1 MGGNST
7 KCIAA
12 AASGTKSQTYG
23 KREKKALLILCPE
36 DSLQYYRTLLAF
48 NKNLVAV
55 LEHPQL
61 GCFPL
66 VF

>member
-1 MGGNST
+1 MG
-7 KCIAA
+7 K
-12 AASGTKSQTYG
+12 
-23 KREKKALLILCPE
+23 EKKALLILCPE

-55 LEHPQL
+55 LEHSQL

-66 VF
+66 VFWQKLNLTCTLYYFFSDT